1 MSVEY
6 LYLEA
11 PNGPLCYYEDSEQE
25 IGDYILFE
33 SVEEV
38 EDFIDWCLTTG
49 AVHDDF
55 FELAEI
61 GEFTED
67 MLEPGENTV
76 MARDLFFDGS
86 DIKRVWRN

>member
-6 LYLEA
+6 LYLED
-11 PNGPLCYYEDSEQE
+11 PNGPLCYYEDAMQE

-33 SVEEV
+33 SVDAVEE
-38 EDFIDWCLTTG
+38 FIDWCLATG
-49 AVHDDF
+49 AVRDDF

-61 GEFTED
+61 IEFTED

-76 MARDLFFDGS
+76 MACDLFFDGS
-86 DIKRVWRN
+86 EIKLNRRN